1 MTRIVRA
8 ELARFLRPRP
18 LLVMAVG
25 AVVFAVVST
34 WAVFSSATAS
44 TAAGGAVAAASRR
57 SGASLVALA
66 GHGGGTEAFAVG
78 ASFVG
83 FLVFVTVIAL
93 MASDFSAGTF
103 RSLLLRDPHRVRVV
117 VGKLVAILVVAA
129 GLVAVAEAA
138 TFVASLVAAPARDLG
153 TGAWFS
159 LDGLADGVR
168 DYLTVMV
175 GVTGWA
181 IFGTTLAVIF
191 RSAPLALGVGFAWA
205 GPFENIVVDS
215 WGAGYRFF
223 PGQVLAS
230 LIRGGTAELAM
241 GRALLT
247 AVFYT
252 GLAALVALTLVARR
266 DVTS

>member
-8 ELARFLRPRP
+8 ELVRFLRPRP
-18 LLVMAVG
+18 IVVMALGV
-25 AVVFAVVST
+25 VVFAVIAT
-34 WAVFSSATAS
+34 WRVFASAE
-44 TAAGGAVAAASRR
+44 AGGTASRR
-57 SGASLVALA
+57 SGVPLAALV

-93 MASDFSAGTF
+93 IASDLTGGTF
-103 RSLLLRDPHRVRVV
+103 RALLLREPHRLRVI
-117 VGKLVAILVVAA
+117 VGKLAGILAVAA
-129 GLVAVAEAA
+129 AL
-138 TFVASLVAAPARDLG
+138 LVAAEVVTFALSLLIAPTRDVG

-159 LDGLADGVR
+159 FAGLGDALR
-168 DYLTVMV
+168 DYLTALA
-175 GVTGWA
+175 GVAGWA
-181 IFGTTLAVIF
+181 VFGTTLAVIF

-205 GPFENIVVDS
+205 GPFENIVADS
-215 WGAGYRFF
+215 WTAGYRFF

-241 GRALLT
+241 GRALAT
-247 AVFYT
+247 ALVYT
-252 GLAALVALTLVARR
+252 GLAGVVAMTIVARR